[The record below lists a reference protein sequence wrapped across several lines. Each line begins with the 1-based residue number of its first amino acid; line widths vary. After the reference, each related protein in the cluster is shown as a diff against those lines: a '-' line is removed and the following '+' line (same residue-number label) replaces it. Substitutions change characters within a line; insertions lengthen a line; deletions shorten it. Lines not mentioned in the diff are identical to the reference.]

1 MTHINDEHVETA
13 ENLDIIMPVYNLLEY
28 SYNYADS
35 SGSLWQF
42 KRGEQNTI
50 NAGIYDNVTNDSLSF
65 KYKSSLLEGL
75 IFINVA
81 ANINPDIA
89 NAHRL
94 FTNAKMVVPLK
105 YLSKFFRSLEMPI
118 INCKINLELN
128 WTKNCVVSNVAGA
141 TTFQITSTKLYVPIV
156 TLSTKDNVNVTKQL
170 NRGFKRSVHWNEY
183 KSKIETKEANY
194 QTLTRFPLDAS
205 FQGVNRLFVLAF
217 DNTNNGDN

>member
-1 MTHINDEHVETA
+1 
-13 ENLDIIMPVYNLLEY
+13 MPVYNLLEY

-50 NAGIYDNVTNDSLSF
+50 NAGNYDNVTNDSLSF

-183 KSKIETKEANY
+183 
-194 QTLTRFPLDAS
+194 
-205 FQGVNRLFVLAF
+205 
-217 DNTNNGDN
+217 